1 MIKISE
7 LNFSYGENTILKDF
21 SCELKSG
28 ERVCISAVSGRGK
41 TTLLKIIC
49 GLLNEYSGQVEINA
63 EKLSVVFQDDVLLP
77 WYTAL
82 ENIAV
87 VSNIQRAEFWLSRF
101 NLADSA
107 DKYPYELSG
116 GMKRRVAL
124 CRALA
129 YDGDI
134 LVLDEPFKGLDDE
147 LKRQIIE
154 IIKEQYKD
162 RLIIFTSHDKAETDM
177 LATRIIAL

>member
-1 MIKISE
+1 MVKITD
-7 LNFSYGENTILKDF
+7 LNFSYGENAILKDF
-21 SCELKSG
+21 SCELKPG

-49 GLLNEYSGQVEINA
+49 GLLNEFKGEVEINA

-77 WYTAL
+77 WHTAL
-82 ENIAV
+82 ENVAV
-87 VSNIQRAEFWLSRF
+87 VSDRQKAVFWLRRL
-101 NLADSA
+101 NLVDSA

-154 IIKEQYKD
+154 IIKEQYKE
-162 RLIIFTSHDKAETDM
+162 RLIIFTSHDKSETDM
-177 LATRIIAL
+177 LATRVIAL